1 MAITS
6 RDVAR
11 EAGVSQPTVSRAL
24 RDDPRVSEPTRATV
38 LEVAARLGYV
48 PAAAGRNLSTRS
60 TGQVAVVADLA
71 NPLYPFLVAPVHDE
85 LADAGLRMVLLTEHT
100 EEDVL
105 SRHLLDGSVDGVL
118 LTTATSGSSLPGEL
132 ERRGVPFVLANRRVP
147 GVGADSVTADNRGG
161 GAAVADLLL
170 GLGHREVAAIMG
182 PSSAS
187 TSSDR
192 EQGFTERLAES
203 GVDLDPRSVHRGSF
217 GHRDG
222 VAGLTALMA
231 ARRRFTAVFCV
242 NDFVAV
248 GVLNAALAAGVS
260 VPDDLAVVGFDD
272 MAISAWP
279 AFGLTTVDVPV
290 EAIARSAARLLITRI
305 RGEATGPP
313 RHETY
318 PTALVLRATHGAQRG

>member
-24 RDDPRVSEPTRATV
+24 RDDPRVSELTRATV
-38 LEVAARLGYV
+38 HEVAARLGYV

-60 TGQVAVVADLA
+60 TGQVAAVADLA

-203 GVDLDPRSVHRGSF
+203 GVVLDPRSVHHGNF
-217 GHRDG
+217 GHSDG
-222 VAGLTALMA
+222 VAGLTALTA
-231 ARRRFTAVFCV
+231 ARRRLTAVFCV

-290 EAIARSAARLLITRI
+290 EAIARSAARLLITRL

-318 PTALVLRATHGAQRG
+318 PTSLVLRRTHGAQRG

>member
-24 RDDPRVSEPTRATV
+24 RGDPRVSASTRATV
-38 LEVAARLGYV
+38 HEVAERLGYV
-48 PAAAGRNLSTRS
+48 AAAAGRNLSTRS

-147 GVGADSVTADNRGG
+147 GVRADSVTADNRGG
-161 GAAVADLLL
+161 GAAVADLLV

-192 EQGFTERLAES
+192 ERGFTERLAES
-203 GVDLDPRSVHRGSF
+203 GVALDPRSVHRGSF
-217 GHRDG
+217 GHQDG
-222 VAGLTALMA
+222 RAGLAALVA
-231 ARRRFTAVFCV
+231 ARRAPTAVFCV

-248 GVLNAALAAGVS
+248 GVLNAALATGMS

-290 EAIARSAARLLITRI
+290 EAIARSAARMLITRI

-318 PTALVLRATHGAQRG
+318 PTSLVLRRTHGAQRG